1 MSNQIPRRDF
11 LKTIPAGVG
20 AFAYAQEAFGLASS
34 ISGPGKN
41 LLESF
46 GYQAVQLLDSR
57 WKQQIQDAR
66 DFYFNLSNDD
76 ILHGFRAVAGLS
88 APGKPLGGWA
98 RVSAGGL
105 LGDWIS
111 AMARLYRS
119 TGDSALRNKAVY
131 LMTEW
136 GKTIGS
142 DGNPR
147 VHGTEFA
154 KINCGLVDMQLY
166 GDEPSAIPLLDKS
179 TDWAIKNLD
188 RARTPADP
196 NSWQYSGHPSEWYKL
211 AENLY
216 RAYLLTG
223 DKKYKNFGDVW
234 LYHSY
239 WDKFARTKDPA
250 DAHGVHAFSHCN
262 TFSSVAMHYAVTG
275 DPKYLTILRNA
286 YDYFQN
292 RQCYATGGYGP
303 NERLVAPDGSLG
315 KALESRT
322 DCFET
327 ECGSWAAFKLS
338 DHLIRFT
345 GESRYGDWIER
356 LVYNGVG
363 ASLRIKD
370 QGRNFYY
377 SDYRMAGGIKVYRWD
392 NFTCCSGTY
401 FQSLADFYNLIY
413 YKDPSALYVNLYL
426 PSSVGWS
433 YEGQKITATQRTEY
447 PVTETG
453 TISIE
458 MEHSASFSLNFRV
471 PEWCSGMSIKVNGAP
486 ANVICRPGT
495 WARMARSWNPGDKV
509 ELTIPMLLR
518 MESIDRQHPDRI
530 AICRG
535 PVVLGLDAD
544 YHDPAFELPHNNEDL
559 NKWLVPCDRLQ
570 LAHYTTQPAVPGMFR
585 IERPDGRKVRLM
597 FRPFYAFEEGFPYQM
612 YFDRNAWPYSLGY
625 APVCKECS

>member
-11 LKTIPAGVG
+11 LKAIPAGVG
-20 AFAYAQEAFGLASS
+20 ALAYAPKSFAFATNL
-34 ISGPGKN
+34 SGPGKN
-41 LLESF
+41 VLEPF
-46 GYQAVQLLDSR
+46 GYEGVQLLDSR

-76 ILHGFRAVAGLS
+76 ILHGFRAAAGLPS
-88 APGKPLGGWA
+88 PGKALGGWA
-98 RVSAGGL
+98 RVSTGGL

-111 AMARLYRS
+111 AMARLYRATS
-119 TGDSALRNKAVY
+119 DTALRDKAVY

-142 DGNPR
+142 DGSPR
-147 VHGTEFA
+147 VHGSEFA

-166 GDEPSAIPLLDKS
+166 GGDRNAVPLLDRC
-179 TDWAIKNLD
+179 TDWAIKNID
-188 RARTPADP
+188 RARIPADP

-223 DKKYKNFGDVW
+223 DQKYKNFGDIW

-239 WDKFARTKDPA
+239 WDKFANTNDPP
-250 DAHGVHAFSHCN
+250 DAHGTHAFSHCN
-262 TFSSVAMHYAVTG
+262 TFSSAAMHYAVTG
-275 DPKYLTILRNA
+275 DPKSLAIIRNA

-303 NERLVAPDGSLG
+303 NERLMAADGSMG
-315 KALESRT
+315 KSLETRT

-338 DHLIRFT
+338 DHLVRFT
-345 GESRYGDWIER
+345 GEARYGDWIER

-363 ASLRIKD
+363 ASLQIKD
-370 QGRNFYY
+370 RGRNFYY
-377 SDYRMAGGIKVYRWD
+377 SDYRMAGGIKIYRWD

-401 FQSLADFYNLIY
+401 FQNLADLYNLIY
-413 YKDPSALYVNLYL
+413 YRDGSGLYVNLYL
-426 PSSVGWS
+426 PSTVDWS
-433 YEGQKITATQRTEY
+433 YEGQKVTLTQRTEY
-447 PVTETG
+447 PVSETN
-453 TISIE
+453 TISLE
-458 MEHSASFSLNFRV
+458 MEHSANFSLSFRV
-471 PEWCSGMSIKVNGAP
+471 PEWCSGMSIKVNGTA
-486 ANVICRPGT
+486 ANVTCNPGM
-495 WARMARSWNPGDKV
+495 WAKVTRLWNPGDKV
-509 ELTIPMLLR
+509 ELTIPMQLR
-518 MESIDRQHPDRI
+518 MEAVDREHPGRV

-535 PVVLGLDAD
+535 PVVFGLDAD
-544 YHDPAFELPHNNEDL
+544 YHDPGFELPDNNENL
-559 NKWLVPCDRLQ
+559 NKWLVPSEHLQ

-585 IERPDGRKVRLM
+585 IQRPDGRKVRLM

-612 YFDRNAWPYSLGY
+612 YFDRSNWPYSLGY
-625 APVCKECS
+625 EPVCEGCS

>member
-11 LKTIPAGVG
+11 LKTIPVGVG
-20 AFAYAQEAFGLASS
+20 AFAYAHDTFGFASATLV
-34 ISGPGKN
+34 PGKD
-41 LLESF
+41 LLEPF
-46 GYQAVQLLDSR
+46 GHQSVRLLDSR
-57 WKQQIQDAR
+57 WKQQIRDAR

-76 ILHGFRAVAGLS
+76 ILHGFRAVAGLP

-119 TGDSALRNKAVY
+119 TGDTALWNKAVY

-142 DGNPR
+142 DGDPR
-147 VHGTEFA
+147 VRGTEFA
-154 KINCGLVDMQLY
+154 KINCGLVDMQFY
-166 GDEPSAIPLLDKS
+166 GGDPSAIPLLDKC
-179 TDWAIKNLD
+179 TDWAMKNLD

-239 WDKFARTKDPA
+239 WDKFATTNDPV

-262 TFSSVAMHYAVTG
+262 TFSSAAMHYAVTG
-275 DPKYLTILRNA
+275 APKYLTILRNA

-303 NERLVAPDGSLG
+303 NERLVAPGGSLG
-315 KALESRT
+315 TALETRT

-345 GESRYGDWIER
+345 GEPRYGDWIER

-363 ASLRIKD
+363 ASLQIQER
-370 QGRNFYY
+370 GRNFYY

-401 FQSLADFYNLIY
+401 FQNLADLYNLIY
-413 YKDPSALYVNLYL
+413 YKDPSALYVNLFL

-433 YEGQKITATQRTEY
+433 HDGQDITVTQRTEY
-447 PVTETG
+447 PVTETV

-458 MEHSASFSLNFRV
+458 MERSASFSLNFRV
-471 PEWCSGMSIKVNGAP
+471 PEWCPGMSIKVNGEP
-486 ANVICRPGT
+486 ANVACRLGT
-495 WARMARSWNPGDKV
+495 WASIARSWNPGDKV
-509 ELTIPMLLR
+509 QLTLPMLLR
-518 MESIDRQHPDRI
+518 MDPVDRQHPHRV

-535 PVVLGLDAD
+535 PVVLALDAD
-544 YHDPAFELPHNNEDL
+544 YHDPAFELPRNNEDL
-559 NKWLVPCDRLQ
+559 NKWLVPCDHLQ
-570 LAHYTTQPAVPGMFR
+570 LAHYTTQPAVQGMFR

-612 YFDRNAWPYSLGY
+612 YFDATAWPYSLGY
-625 APVCKECS
+625 DPVCKECS